1 MSADT
6 FRGYVR
12 RVAREAE
19 RLQTLIKER
28 AAVAASLPKPDAPRD
43 DPTPTPASASN
54 SATAQPVAQSPPPP
68 VVVAFFDELNTA
80 PETTLALAKEVFLD
94 GSLDG
99 QPLPQN
105 IFWTAAINPDARMSA
120 ATVNRLPASPASS
133 SIAAAPPVAPQA
145 GSGADMDTELADFV
159 VRPLPVS
166 LTHLL
171 LDYHSLTEA
180 QEREFIA
187 AYLRGAMGSATPAPP
202 AEAVAAS
209 CDAPAIAFDDA
220 AFAGH
225 LRALILQGQDYVRS
239 AQLWRTHVSI
249 RDMLRAVRL
258 YRTLLEPEHRDVLLP
273 NAPAGPDREERLHW
287 YACIIAVALAY
298 LLRLPPEH
306 RTTYAGRVDDRLA
319 SLGAPDLRC
328 NDVLSQ
334 ALSKLYDSTAVPE
347 GIARCSALQENLYAC
362 VVCLVAN
369 VPLNITGP

>member
-1 MSADT
+1 MH
-6 FRGYVR
+6 

-19 RLQTLIKER
+19 RLQTVIKER
-28 AAVAASLPKPDAPRD
+28 AAAAASTPKPDAPRD
-43 DPTPTPASASN
+43 DPTPPP
-54 SATAQPVAQSPPPP
+54 ATASKSAAAQPAAQSPPAP

-99 QPLPQN
+99 QPLPPN
-105 IFWTAAINPDARMSA
+105 IFWTAAINPDARMA
-120 ATVNRLPASPASS
+120 AAAASRPSASPVSS
-133 SIAAAPPVAPQA
+133 AVFAAPPVPPQA
-145 GSGADMDTELADFV
+145 GGSADPDTELADFV

-187 AYLRGAMGSATPAPP
+187 AYLRGTMGSATTAAPP
-202 AEAVAAS
+202 ADAAAS
-209 CDAPAIAFDDA
+209 SCEAPAIAFDDA

-225 LRALILQGQDYVRS
+225 LRALILQGQDYLRS

-273 NAPAGPDREERLHW
+273 NAPAGPDRDERLHW
-287 YACIIAVALAY
+287 YACILAVTLAY

-306 RTTYAGRVDDRLA
+306 RATYAGRVDDKLA

-328 NDVLSQ
+328 SDILSQ
-334 ALSKLYDSTAVPE
+334 ALNKLYDTTSVPE